1 MEQYLREK
9 RSVKCDMIE
18 KLSLNFKIELPG
30 FDWSKN
36 VGNDFIGASFG
47 VKIVNFVELHL
58 CKLIHGMPCR
68 RRIHKAQTRPV
79 RPQRNTACNARSTCF
94 R

>member
-1 MEQYLREK
+1 MCTCNNIFLLPYSKDSNMEHYLREK

-47 VKIVNFVELHL
+47 VKIVNFVELHM
-58 CKLIHGMPCR
+58 CKFI
-68 RRIHKAQTRPV
+68 
-79 RPQRNTACNARSTCF
+79 NT
-94 R
+94 